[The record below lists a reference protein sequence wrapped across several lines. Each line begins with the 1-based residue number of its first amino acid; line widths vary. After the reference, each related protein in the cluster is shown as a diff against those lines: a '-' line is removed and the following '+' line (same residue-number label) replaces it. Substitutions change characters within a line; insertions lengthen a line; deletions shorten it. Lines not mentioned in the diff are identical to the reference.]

1 MPYYN
6 RIRQLEI
13 NKDFI
18 IELDKLNKN
27 NNFSI
32 LCRYL
37 YILLQSNKV
46 LDILNILKFINNKNN
61 KYMIKLF
68 DTLNKIDIM
77 YDENNIY
84 YMETICNLI
93 YDFFNL
99 IIKKNK
105 NLIILLNEIIY
116 YINKLKS
123 NNNLLKYKLLI
134 YFLKKCIY
142 FINNN
147 DNLTKIY
154 LEMDE
159 FMAGV
164 IKLINKNIIQ

>member
-68 DTLNKIDIM
+68 DTLNKIDII

-84 YMETICNLI
+84 YMETI
-93 YDFFNL
+93 
-99 IIKKNK
+99 
-105 NLIILLNEIIY
+105 
-116 YINKLKS
+116 
-123 NNNLLKYKLLI
+123 
-134 YFLKKCIY
+134 
-142 FINNN
+142 
-147 DNLTKIY
+147 
-154 LEMDE
+154 
-159 FMAGV
+159 
-164 IKLINKNIIQ
+164 